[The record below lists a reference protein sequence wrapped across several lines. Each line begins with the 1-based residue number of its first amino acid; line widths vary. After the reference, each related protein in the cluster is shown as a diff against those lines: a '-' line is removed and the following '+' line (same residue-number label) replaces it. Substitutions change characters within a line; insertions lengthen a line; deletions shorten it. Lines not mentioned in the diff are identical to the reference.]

1 MERGIPEMGFSIG
14 GRRGIRLGIVSLIF
28 GLRRWKGGMGDDHLG
43 QVFVVGV
50 PQRAAVAS
58 WKAG

>member
-1 MERGIPEMGFSIG
+1 MGFSIG